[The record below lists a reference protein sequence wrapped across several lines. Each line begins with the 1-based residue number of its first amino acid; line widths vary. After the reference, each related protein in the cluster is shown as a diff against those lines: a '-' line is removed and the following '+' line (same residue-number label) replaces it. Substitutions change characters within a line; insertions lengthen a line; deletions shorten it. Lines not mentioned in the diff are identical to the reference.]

1 MKIFEDTSFV
11 NPGVY
16 EHSPSP
22 KFDLFKSL
30 QERNKVSVD
39 EEKAIKLREMLAKE
53 NARQQ
58 KLNEI
63 KSQ

>member
-1 MKIFEDTSFV
+1 
-11 NPGVY
+11 VY